1 MFQNNLLL
9 IQYMNIISISQT
21 GLYVNKL
28 QIVFMQMVQDQYNM
42 VWKPTSIYLC
52 NHYKWMGYNGTL
64 IFHRVTVY

>member
-21 GLYVNKL
+21 GLYVNKV

-52 NHYKWMGYNGTL
+52 NHYK
-64 IFHRVTVY
+64 

>member
-28 QIVFMQMVQDQYNM
+28 QIVFMQMVQDNTIWFGNLP
-42 VWKPTSIYLC
+42 VFIYAIII
-52 NHYKWMGYNGTL
+52 NGWGIMG
-64 IFHRVTVY
+64 H